1 MTFGRAT
8 LRLAALGLAIG
19 CIGASPA
26 APPWLIAALLAP
38 LSPVHAQAQPR
49 GATAKA
55 EERINLD
62 LKSADLRNV
71 LRLLAEVG
79 GVNLILGDEVRGQV
93 TMRLKQ
99 VRWSDALR
107 AVLSL
112 HGLEAELHDT
122 ILHVAPASHFAAQRE
137 AQLSAREQCLASA
150 PLKTR
155 IVPVSYADA
164 RQMAALIRPT
174 LTSRGSVSVDAR
186 TNSLIVRDVE
196 CE

>member
-26 APPWLIAALLAP
+26 APPWLIAALRAP

-112 HGLEAELHDT
+112 HGLEAELHDN